1 MLETELK
8 CLISKEVYEK
18 IKASYKWDSEKIQ
31 ENHYYTDKNGVL
43 SANRTVFRIRLKDG
57 AYKIQVKAHKNE
69 NSPLQICEETE
80 FEYTGAPDTIS
91 ADEGMKYTGLNTGEL
106 VKIGYNT
113 TVRSSLMWNDHT
125 EICLDRTDYF
135 DVTDYEIE
143 VEYSGERPDELI
155 SGLKAAG
162 AGFSEPSVG
171 KYTRFVRRL
180 NSIINE

>member
-18 IKASYKWDSEKIQ
+18 IKASYEWDSEKLQ
-31 ENHYYTDKNGVL
+31 ENHYYTDQNGVL

-57 AYKIQVKAHKNE
+57 AYKIQIKKHKNE

-80 FEYTGAPDTIS
+80 FEYTGAPETIS
-91 ADEGMKYTGLNTGEL
+91 AEEGLKYTGLDMGEL
-106 VKIGYNT
+106 VKIGYNST
-113 TVRSSLMWNDHT
+113 IRCSLMWNEST
-125 EICLDRTDYF
+125 EICLDKTDYF

-143 VEYSGERPDELI
+143 VEYSEERPDALI
-155 SGLKAAG
+155 SELKSAG
-162 AGFSEPSVG
+162 VTFSEPSVG